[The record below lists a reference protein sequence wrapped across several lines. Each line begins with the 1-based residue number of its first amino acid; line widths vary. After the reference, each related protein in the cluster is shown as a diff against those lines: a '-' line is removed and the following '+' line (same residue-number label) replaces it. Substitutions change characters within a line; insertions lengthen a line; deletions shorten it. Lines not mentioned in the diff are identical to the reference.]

1 MGYMERG
8 SLKGSIRVDTT
19 QRWLVRR
26 AGSAGRMASLQKKCL
41 TITCKKKKKYIY
53 IYKKK

>member
-19 QRWLVRR
+19 QRWLVWR
-26 AGSAGRMASLQKKCL
+26 AGSAGRMAGFQESLHSFHVEKN
-41 TITCKKKKKYIY
+41 T
-53 IYKKK
+53 